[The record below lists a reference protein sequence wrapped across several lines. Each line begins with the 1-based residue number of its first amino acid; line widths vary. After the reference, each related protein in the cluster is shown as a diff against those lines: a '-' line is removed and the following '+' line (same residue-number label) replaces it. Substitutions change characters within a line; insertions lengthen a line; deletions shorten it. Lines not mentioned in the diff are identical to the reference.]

1 VYIIV
6 PQALF
11 IIIVK
16 YFSLRMKY
24 TGTLIILLV
33 IFVLPARAQK
43 DIMIRGYVYDSTR
56 MLTIPQVKVTSTS
69 GSIAYTDSVGY
80 YNILV
85 SPGDSI
91 SFFFRGK
98 STAQFPVKDIRYQ
111 QGFDVSLRVTIQ
123 SRYQTLKE
131 VIVIGKSYRQDSL
144 ENREK
149 YRKAFGYDRG
159 LSLSETNPVMGG
171 TPGLDPNSIINM
183 FRFRRNKSMQRLQSR
198 LLEEEAQKF
207 IDYRFNKSTVKHL
220 TGLEGEELVRF
231 MEIYRP
237 DYEFTAYSTEYEF
250 YQYILD
256 ASKRFR
262 RGLMPQSINRNN

>member
-1 VYIIV
+1 
-6 PQALF
+6 
-11 IIIVK
+11 
-16 YFSLRMKY
+16 MKL
-24 TGTLIILLV
+24 TGTLFFLLIISLQPV
-33 IFVLPARAQK
+33 RAQK
-43 DIMIRGYVYDSTR
+43 DVMIRGYVYDSTR
-56 MLTIPQVKVTSTS
+56 MLTIPQVRVTSTS
-69 GSIAYTDSVGY
+69 GAISYTDSVGY

-85 SPGDSI
+85 SPRDSI

-111 QGFDVSLRVTIQ
+111 QGFDVSLQVTIQ

-131 VIVIGKSYRQDSL
+131 VIVIGKSYREDSL

-149 YRKAFGYDRG
+149 YRNAFGYEKG
-159 LSLSETNPVMGG
+159 LKMSETNAIMGG

-183 FRFRRNKSMQRLQSR
+183 FRFRRNKSMKSLQSR

-207 IDYRFNKSTVKHL
+207 IDYRFNKATVKQL
-220 TGLEGEELVRF
+220 TGLEGEQLSRF
-231 MEIYRP
+231 MEMYRP
-237 DYEFTAYSTEYEF
+237 DYEFTAYSTEYQF

-262 RGLMPQSINRNN
+262 RGLLPPSIDRRD

>member
-1 VYIIV
+1 
-6 PQALF
+6 
-11 IIIVK
+11 
-16 YFSLRMKY
+16 MKL
-24 TGTLIILLV
+24 TGTLFLLLV
-33 IFVLPARAQK
+33 IFLKPAKAQQ

-69 GSIAYTDSVGY
+69 GAISYTDSVGY
-80 YNILV
+80 YSILV
-85 SPGDSI
+85 SIRDSI

-131 VIVIGKSYRQDSL
+131 VIVIGKSYREDSL

-149 YRKAFGYDRG
+149 YRKAFGNSRG
-159 LSLSETNPVMGG
+159 LTLSETNPIMGG

-183 FRFRRNKSMQRLQSR
+183 FRFRRNKSIQRLQSR

-207 IDYRFNKSTVKHL
+207 INYRFNKATVKQL
-220 TGLEGEELVRF
+220 TGLEGEQLLRF
-231 MEIYRP
+231 ME
-237 DYEFTAYSTEYEF
+237 
-250 YQYILD
+250 
-256 ASKRFR
+256 
-262 RGLMPQSINRNN
+262 M

>member
-1 VYIIV
+1 
-6 PQALF
+6 
-11 IIIVK
+11 
-16 YFSLRMKY
+16 
-24 TGTLIILLV
+24 
-33 IFVLPARAQK
+33 
-43 DIMIRGYVYDSTR
+43 MIRGYVYDSTR
-56 MLTIPQVKVTSTS
+56 MLTIPQVRVTSTS
-69 GSIAYTDSVGY
+69 GAISYTDSVGY

-85 SPGDSI
+85 SPRDSI

-111 QGFDVSLRVTIQ
+111 QGFDVSLQVTIQ

-131 VIVIGKSYRQDSL
+131 VIVIGKSYREDSL

-149 YRKAFGYDRG
+149 YRNAFGYEKG
-159 LSLSETNPVMGG
+159 LKMSETNAIMGG

-183 FRFRRNKSMQRLQSR
+183 FRFRRNKSMKSLQSR

-207 IDYRFNKSTVKHL
+207 IDYRFNKATVKQL
-220 TGLEGEELVRF
+220 TGFEGEQLSRF
-231 MEIYRP
+231 MEMYRP
-237 DYEFTAYSTEYEF
+237 DYEFTAYSTEYQF

-262 RGLMPQSINRNN
+262 RGLLPPSINRND